1 MRHHQSTFFFALFIV
16 ASAVY
21 FSFNVI
27 CLLMEPF
34 NVVWR
39 RPVVPRE
46 AWAIE
51 QFRHAKIS
59 YLSDHPDEYNGLI
72 LGDSRAT
79 ANQTTA
85 FNRTTGNHY
94 FNLAVSADS
103 PVGFERKAEW
113 IVRTQ
118 SRVRTVM
125 VFLWYDQFFS
135 QVQPDWLTRR
145 EHPAVSGE
153 SWLSYYWA
161 FSNLP
166 YNTFWPSFRY
176 YLKRIAGL
184 PTDTSTVANDGF
196 DPEGGD
202 VTIWGPSYSEFEP
215 TAEDRRQFAELV
227 EKDPP
232 GRVRFQK
239 QVLESS
245 TVAAFRVSYS
255 KPLLDLQ
262 IRSFRETLR
271 VFRRGGINV
280 ECLVVP
286 HPARLM
292 ARVPANAYVDWLRL
306 ISHECGAFWDFSLPS
321 SITRDNF
328 NFLDAI
334 HFLPHVANMMITKV
348 AGGEL
353 KDLEQHPDFG
363 RWVTQ
368 DNFDEHVTEQ
378 REYLFAGR

>member
-1 MRHHQSTFFFALFIV
+1 LALLICGIV
-16 ASAVY
+16 NPRFSLPFLLSPSAVY

-27 CLLMEPF
+27 CLLMDPF

-51 QFRHAKIS
+51 RFRRAKIS
-59 YLSDHPDEYNGLI
+59 YLSEHPDKYDGLI

-79 ANQTTA
+79 ATQTTA

-113 IVRTQ
+113 IVTTQ

-125 VFLWYDQFFS
+125 VFLWSDQFFS

-153 SWLSYYWA
+153 SWLSY
-161 FSNLP
+161 
-166 YNTFWPSFRY
+166 SFRY

-196 DPEGGD
+196 S
-202 VTIWGPSYSEFEP
+202 IWGPSYSEFEP
-215 TAEDRRQFAELV
+215 TEVDRRQFAELV

-245 TVAAFRVSYS
+245 IVPAFRDSYS

-262 IRSFRETLR
+262 IRSFREMLQSCVVSRIT
-271 VFRRGGINV
+271 NV
-280 ECLVVP
+280 STIKTIGNNTKT
-286 HPARLM
+286 
-292 ARVPANAYVDWLRL
+292 VPALFTPAYSVGLNR
-306 ISHECGAFWDFSLPS
+306 
-321 SITRDNF
+321 R
-328 NFLDAI
+328 
-334 HFLPHVANMMITKV
+334 
-348 AGGEL
+348 
-353 KDLEQHPDFG
+353 
-363 RWVTQ
+363 
-368 DNFDEHVTEQ
+368 
-378 REYLFAGR
+378 